1 MTILSEH
8 LKNPYISI
16 KSASDISVLSHYLD
30 IEGEAGAEAGREEG
44 EENEDNLRWVT
55 GAPPDLQPESEED
68 MEDILLRD
76 TELDR
81 QWSAVSGAG
90 G

>member
-1 MTILSEH
+1 MTILSEQ

-44 EENEDNLRWVT
+44 EENEDNLR
-55 GAPPDLQPESEED
+55 
-68 MEDILLRD
+68 
-76 TELDR
+76 
-81 QWSAVSGAG
+81 
-90 G
+90 